1 MRTEQV
7 TKYYC
12 EYCGRQ
18 FYDQALARNC
28 QQACHKKVTKRQD
41 WYATHPPKFN
51 PGDILYVLSGLT
63 LRCMSVG
70 RAVTTIEPVWQYKCS
85 EIITD
90 RQVFMYEHQLNFLMS
105 AKQYAGVCSS
115 LSSVKDQLQR
125 NTKVYKD
132 TKSQVDLIVQQDSN
146 TPTPML
152 RVLLNIPVTMDDLM
166 AFCNSK
172 TK

>member
-18 FYDQALARNC
+18 FYDQALARKC
-28 QQACHKKVTKRQD
+28 QQECHKKLEKTQN

-70 RAVTTIEPVWQYKCS
+70 RAVTNKEPVWQYKCI
-85 EIITD
+85 EVITD
-90 RQVFMYEHQLNFLMS
+90 RQVFMYEYQLNFLMS
-105 AKQYAGVCSS
+105 AEQYADVCSS

-125 NTKVYKD
+125 DNEAYKD
-132 TKSQVDLIVQQDSN
+132 FKPQVDLIVQDDSN
-146 TPTPML
+146 TLML
-152 RVLLNIPVTMDDLM
+152 RVFFNIPVTMDDLM